1 MDYPDLLR
9 AELVEEI
16 LLPSGSAVKVPK
28 TTPIFARWR
37 GEPIKDSY
45 GGKMI
50 LDFDGEP
57 VFAELA
63 ILRALQDSGWDGVW
77 VDTFKKKYRVGY
89 WVDNYEIDLPIE
101 QEVLLKRIYRRAG
114 TSKGCWDVFCW
125 KDNRQLLFAEAK
137 RRGRDQFRDSQ
148 RQWLEAAIKLGL
160 PLTSFLVVEWSIRE
174 E

>member
-9 AELVEEI
+9 AELVAEI

-28 TTPIFARWR
+28 TTPVFAKWR
-37 GEPIKDSY
+37 GERIKDTY
-45 GGKMI
+45 GGKAI

-63 ILRALQDSGWDGVW
+63 ILRAFRKSGWDGVW
-77 VDTFKKKYRVGY
+77 VDTFRRKYRVGY
-89 WVDNYEIDLPIE
+89 WADNSEIDLPPR
-101 QEVLLKRIYRRAG
+101 QEALLKSIYEGVG

-125 KDNRQLLFAEAK
+125 KDDLVLFAEAK
-137 RRGRDQFRDSQ
+137 RRGRDRIRGSQ
-148 RQWLEAAIKLGL
+148 RQWLQAAIELGL